1 MSQGIVNQ
9 EKLNENIEELYGV
22 KGFYYFIAVQALLV
36 FEGGIC
42 SCLLAYLIGLHVMLR
57 FRGMTTYE
65 YIISKKRESKVMPKD
80 KRCDTNSALNNNQ
93 SYNAKDLHR
102 SLSRSDIDLRDTP
115 R

>member
-1 MSQGIVNQ
+1 MAQGIADQ
-9 EKLNENIEELYGV
+9 ETLNENIEELYGV

-36 FEGGIC
+36 FEGGLC
-42 SCLLAYLIGLHVMLR
+42 SCLLAYLLGLHAMLK

-65 YIISKKRESKVMPKD
+65 YIVSKKRESKVMPKD